1 MDRHAIPMPETVA
14 AVARA
19 RLPPAKHTREALEE
33 AVSRTV
39 NEGVEEVVAILLPD
53 NESEQPTPA
62 RGERA
67 GGTLAGSENGGDEP
81 MAVSSRREVRAAS
94 EVQDLMQVNNDR
106 ATRWTR
112 LFAAVAAKR
121 KVRAVFPSLL

>member
-1 MDRHAIPMPETVA
+1 MPETVA

-62 RGERA
+62 RGGRA
-67 GGTLAGSENGGDEP
+67 GGTLNSENGGDEP